1 MPIPA
6 SSTAIETVFSG
17 IGTTGPVGGKRGTEW
32 SATSPS
38 VTTSRRVELTS
49 EQDPEKE
56 QDLDLGKMEVEESGF
71 VDRLSSFEEGTGEDD
86 GVDVVAIRV
95 GVLDIT

>member
-1 MPIPA
+1 M
-6 SSTAIETVFSG
+6 
-17 IGTTGPVGGKRGTEW
+17 
-32 SATSPS
+32 
-38 VTTSRRVELTS
+38 TTSRRVELTS

-56 QDLDLGKMEVEESGF
+56 QDLDLGEMEVEESGF

-95 GVLDIT
+95 GVLDITDSIAWHCLDIEQLSSTKTTFSNL